1 LGKSNLKKYSPTND
15 PHQCFC
21 FSYTSGT
28 TGDPKAVML
37 SHYSFTTMIEDI
49 RSKKFPPPNKND
61 VHLSYLPL
69 PHVFERM
76 NIWNLTTG
84 GA

>member
-1 LGKSNLKKYSPTND
+1 LGKSNLKKYSPTKD

-37 SHYSFTTMIEDI
+37 SHYSFTTMIEDL
-49 RSKKFPPPNKND
+49 RFSKIPANEND
-61 VHLSYLPL
+61 VHLSFLPL

-76 NIWNLTTG
+76 NVWNLTAG
-84 GA
+84 GS